1 MQRWRTNARVTL
13 HSQTRSGRREACAG
27 ERHTVDLG
35 ATVAAVAGQAQ
46 RAAVLRMLPGAND
59 RHSNGIAVGVVDWLV
74 VNHDAHARS
83 TVANRRF
90 AARLCGESNSQVA
103 CETTA
108 MDPLTFHRE
117 ALSVAQGIVDD
128 IDRSHFELPTPCD
141 QWNVR
146 QVLEHMIGGNRRIAG
161 NPPADG
167 EDVIGDDLSGAY
179 AASAAGAAAAFEA
192 DGGLE
197 RTFTLAIGEVP
208 GQIAVRARATDQ
220 LAHAWDLAK
229 ATGMSTDLSPAM
241 YASGLELLQQRFAT
255 MGRNPATFA
264 EEQHAPPGAC
274 VADRFAAF
282 AGRRP

>member
-1 MQRWRTNARVTL
+1 MQRWCTNGRVTL
-13 HSQTRSGRREACAG
+13 HSHAGPGEREAGTG
-27 ERHTVDLG
+27 ERHVVDLG
-35 ATVAAVAGQAQ
+35 AAVAAVAGQAQ
-46 RAAVLRMLPGAND
+46 RAAVLRMLPGTND
-59 RHSNGIAVGVVDWLV
+59 RHSNGIAIGVVDWSV

-90 AARLCGESNSQVA
+90 AARLCGESIPRRA

-117 ALSVAQGIVDD
+117 ALNVAQRVVDD
-128 IDRSHFELPTPCD
+128 IDRAHFEVPTPCD

-161 NPPADG
+161 NPPAEG
-167 EDVIGDDLSGAY
+167 EDVIGDDLAATY
-179 AASAAGAAAAFEA
+179 AASAAGAAATFAAE
-192 DGGLE
+192 GGLD
-197 RTFTLAIGEVP
+197 RTYKLSIGEVP
-208 GQIAVRARATDQ
+208 GHFAVRARATDQ

-241 YASGLELLQQRFAT
+241 YTTGLELLQQRFAT
-255 MGRNPATFA
+255 SGRNPATYA
-264 EEQHAPPGAC
+264 AEQHAPPGAC
-274 VADRFAAF
+274 AADRFAAF